1 MELFLFIQVEIGS
14 RALRNQFVP
23 KVLCKLKTT
32 TSRRSADGVDADED
46 MDEEEGRGAGD
57 NGTEVVQSR
66 LLEIPPRDLL
76 HITHTLEE
84 ALRVARSSRCRRI
97 MRSVT

>member
-1 MELFLFIQVEIGS
+1 MEIGS

-23 KVLCKLKTT
+23 KVLCKLKTST
-32 TSRRSADGVDADED
+32 FGGTLDNKNEDDSDADDDSLVSED
-46 MDEEEGRGAGD
+46 GA
-57 NGTEVVQSR
+57 EVVTSQ

-76 HITHTLEE
+76 RITQTLEE

-97 MRSVT
+97 IRSVT